1 LGDRVSA
8 IARSLSDCDFCSC
21 SSADSGV
28 GGADFRFGAM
38 MRIVEEQVREMRDVE
53 GCLFW

>member
-1 LGDRVSA
+1 M
-8 IARSLSDCDFCSC
+8 ARSLSDCDFCSC

-28 GGADFRFGAM
+28 SGADFRFGAM
-38 MRIVEEQVREMRDVE
+38 LRIFGERVLEMRDVE